1 MGRLISQH
9 TKPRQLQLKLLDLRP
24 QLLAETAVLI
34 PATGDGGDRGG
45 ALPGVVTREGEDD
58 GEERRRD
65 GQSGT
70 GTAEVSG
77 ASAVAPGRQAEAEG
91 DEAQR
96 EEEGDDDGEER
107 RVDSHCRPGHGGSLP
122 SPYYSC
128 GWVFVWA

>member
-24 QLLAETAVLI
+24 QLLSEAAAVI

-58 GEERRRD
+58 CEERGRD

-77 ASAVAPGRQAEAEG
+77 AGAVAPGRQAEAEG
-91 DEAQR
+91 DEA
-96 EEEGDDDGEER
+96 
-107 RVDSHCRPGHGGSLP
+107 
-122 SPYYSC
+122 
-128 GWVFVWA
+128 

>member
-1 MGRLISQH
+1 
-9 TKPRQLQLKLLDLRP
+9 
-24 QLLAETAVLI
+24 
-34 PATGDGGDRGG
+34 
-45 ALPGVVTREGEDD
+45 VVTREGEDD

-107 RVDSHCRPGHGGSLP
+107 RVDSHRRPWHGGRAPLQLQMAYVSRGPVDQFTRLT
-122 SPYYSC
+122 
-128 GWVFVWA
+128 FI